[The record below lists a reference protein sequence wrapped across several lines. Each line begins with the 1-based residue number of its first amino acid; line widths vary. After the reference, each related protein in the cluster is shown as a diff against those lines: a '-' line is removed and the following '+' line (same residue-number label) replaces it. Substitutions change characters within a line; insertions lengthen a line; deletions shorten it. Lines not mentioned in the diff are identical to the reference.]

1 MSNICLVIL
10 VGIPGAGKTVLSKYI
25 SEKLLDEKTKIFNI
39 SYDDYESKEGYKTEL
54 YKSFRTN
61 IYKEVETLLKK
72 LNDCNN
78 LSKDSKFIV
87 VIDDN
92 MYYRSMRRCYF
103 NLAKKFTTGFCQIYV
118 ECRLEVAL
126 RRNKSRN
133 ATNYIPETVITEM
146 ASKIEPPAITN
157 SWESYFCYINSEQD
171 YTLQDFQIIKNVV
184 NKAIE
189 NPEKL
194 ELSNMDKKYNH
205 ESFVHNV
212 DLLLRKCI
220 NHLLKEAVR
229 NKKQLAI
236 QLVNKKK
243 KIVSGL
249 KQNEFF
255 FPELPD
261 DQLEKLLMNL
271 IETM

>member
-39 SYDDYESKEGYKTEL
+39 SYDDYETKECYKTEL
-54 YKSFRTN
+54 YKSFRTK
-61 IYKEVETLLKK
+61 IYKEVETLVKN

-78 LSKDSKFIV
+78 LIENSRFII

-103 NLAKKFTTGFCQIYV
+103 NLAKQFTTGFCQIYV
-118 ECRLEVAL
+118 ECRLEIAL
-126 RRNKSRN
+126 RRNKTRN
-133 ATNYIPETVITEM
+133 AANFISETVITEM
-146 ASKIEPPAITN
+146 ASKIEPPTIN
-157 SWESYFCYINSEQD
+157 SSWESYYCYINSEQD
-171 YTLQDFQIIKNVV
+171 YSLQDFQIINNLV

-189 NPEKL
+189 SPEKL
-194 ELSNMDKKYNH
+194 ELTDMDKKYNH
-205 ESFVHNV
+205 ASFIHSV

-220 NHLLKEAVR
+220 NNLLKEAVR
-229 NKKQLAI
+229 NKKHLAI

-243 KIVSGL
+243 KIISGL
-249 KQNEFF
+249 KQNEIFL
-255 FPELPD
+255 PELPD
-261 DQLEKLLMNL
+261 DELEQLLTNM
-271 IETM
+271 IETI